1 MGDCVFAPC
10 KIMYTPTG
18 KLGRVVWE
26 EKEFQIQ
33 TEFMPAPRPH
43 IVTSVF
49 LGGEVIH
56 KVDTPWV
63 GGVETDED
71 RRALD
76 RHLVLQHREAT
87 EFLEA
92 KVRKKVESAKV
103 FQISDLKRLADRPGA
118 VGYLSASPEGVLQM
132 EDELLDELKE
142 TAFLFSELAVLLSF
156 LEKNTKLGR
165 FKKGEGELGGISL
178 FLGEVPELLIG
189 LAVRGGPEGAG
200 LKEEF
205 FKLLPPAA

>member
-1 MGDCVFAPC
+1 
-10 KIMYTPTG
+10 MYTPTG
-18 KLGRVVWE
+18 KLGKVVWE

-33 TEFMPAPRPH
+33 TEFMPNPRPH
-43 IVTSVF
+43 LVTTVF
-49 LGGEVIH
+49 LGGEVVH
-56 KVDTPWV
+56 KVDAPWV

-76 RHLVLQHREAT
+76 RQLVLQHREAT
-87 EFLEA
+87 EYLEA
-92 KVRKKVESAKV
+92 KVRKKVESANV

-118 VGYLSASPEGVLQM
+118 IGYLSANLEGILQM

-142 TAFLFSELAVLLSF
+142 TAFLFSELVVLLSF

-165 FKKGEGELGGISL
+165 FKKGEGELGGSGL

-189 LAVRGGPEGAG
+189 LAVRGSSDDAG

-205 FKLLPPAA
+205 FNLLPLTT